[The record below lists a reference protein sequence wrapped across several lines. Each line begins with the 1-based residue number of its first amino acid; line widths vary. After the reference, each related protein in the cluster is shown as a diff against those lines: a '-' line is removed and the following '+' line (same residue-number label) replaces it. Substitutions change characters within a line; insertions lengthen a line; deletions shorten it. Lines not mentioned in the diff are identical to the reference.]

1 MINPQT
7 QIYLPSTEG
16 FLGDLSQLQFRT
28 EYRSLKDDPAEE
40 FYQPCL
46 LNAATYKRAVGYF
59 RSTVFLVVGTSIL
72 DFAKRGG
79 HIGLICSPEL
89 TSEDIAGIATGYAK
103 RAEILE
109 SILLSQIDSL
119 LSESGT
125 SYQTKVLA
133 TLIAV
138 DALNIKVALRSDRN
152 GVYHEKIGI
161 FRDTIGNTVSFKG
174 STNETWSGWHM
185 EGNFESIE
193 VFCSWRGGLEA
204 TRVLNHE
211 THFDNLWSGTD
222 PDVEV
227 FDFPERAVR
236 HLKTAAFNDID
247 EAARHSTSR
256 TQKRRPEPHQT
267 NALDGWEA
275 AGQRGI
281 LEHAT
286 GSGKTFTAI
295 LAIRRQI
302 DQGNPALILVPSR
315 LLLEQWSDELKA
327 EFPKAAILL
336 AGAGN
341 DSWKSPNRLQ
351 GMTSSADFPSG
362 RIVLATMQTASTERF
377 RKAVKQGDHLLIV
390 TDEVHQ
396 IGSPENS
403 KVLEIDAG
411 ARLGL
416 SATPLRYGDP
426 SGTQKIFDYFGG
438 VIPPPFTL
446 NDAIKCGRLVPYEY
460 YPHAINLTA
469 EEAEQWQKISH
480 EISVEVAKQNND
492 DRGLGLLSERIKM
505 LLIRRSR
512 IAKKAARKVEL
523 ARSVLRIEYQE
534 GQRWLV
540 YCEDSDQL
548 ADVMRA
554 LRSDGVSPIEYHSA
568 MAGNRDAT
576 MAWFRSFGGP
586 LISIKCLDEGV
597 DIPVVSHA
605 LILASSQNPRQFIQ
619 RRGRVLRK
627 VPGKHLA
634 VIYDAIVVPTSLDD
648 EPEQTSLL
656 KSEMLRSI
664 EFAKSA
670 INRMAGAELRNIA
683 ANLGMSVDITSD
695 AGVEE
700 DDNGE

>member
-1 MINPQT
+1 MSISQPQS
-7 QIYLPSTEG
+7 YSPASDG
-16 FLGDLSQLQFRT
+16 SVADLSRLQFKT

-46 LNAATYKRAVGYF
+46 VNAHIYKRAVGYF
-59 RSTVFLVVGTSIL
+59 RSTVFLVVGTSTL
-72 DFAKRGG
+72 EFARHGG
-79 HIGLICSPEL
+79 RISLICSPEL
-89 TSEDIAGIATGYAK
+89 SSEDIAGIAAGYAK
-103 RAEILE
+103 RAEIIE
-109 SILLSQIDSL
+109 NILVSQIDTL
-119 LSESGT
+119 LSDSDS
-125 SYQTKVLA
+125 SYQTRVLA

-152 GVYHEKIGI
+152 GIYHEKIGV
-161 FRDTIGNTVSFKG
+161 FKDSVGNSVSFKG
-174 STNETWSGWHM
+174 STNETWSGWHS

-204 TRVLNHE
+204 TRVENHE
-211 THFDNLWSGTD
+211 RHFNNLWSGTD

-236 HLKTAAFNDID
+236 HLKSMAFKDID
-247 EAARHSTSR
+247 EAAGSMPAR
-256 TQKRRPEPHQT
+256 TQKRRPEAHQT

-275 AGQRGI
+275 AGRRGI

-295 LAIRRQI
+295 LAIRCQLERE
-302 DQGNPALILVPSR
+302 NPAIVVVPSR
-315 LLLEQWSDELKA
+315 LLLEQWASELKG
-327 EFPKAAILL
+327 EFPKATILL

-341 DSWKSPNRLQ
+341 NSWKSPNRLK
-351 GMTSSADFPSG
+351 GMTNTSRLPGG
-362 RIVLATMQTASTERF
+362 RIVLATMQTASSDRF
-377 RKAVKQGDHLLIV
+377 RAGVIQGQHLLLV
-390 TDEVHQ
+390 ADEVHQ

-403 KVLEIDAG
+403 KILEINAG
-411 ARLGL
+411 SRLGL
-416 SATPLRYGDP
+416 SATPIRYGDP
-426 SGTQKIFDYFGG
+426 VGTQKIFQYFGG

-446 NDAIKCGRLVPYEY
+446 IDAIGCGRLVPYEY

-469 EEAEQWQKISH
+469 EEADEWKALSRIISL
-480 EISVEVAKQNND
+480 EVAKQKD
-492 DRGLGLLSERIKM
+492 EERGSPNERIKM

-512 IAKKAARKVEL
+512 IAKKATKKVEL
-523 ARSVLRIEYQE
+523 AREVLRAEFKE
-534 GQRWLV
+534 GQHWLI

-548 ADVMRA
+548 TEV
-554 LRSDGVSPIEYHSA
+554 LRVTRDDGLSPIEYHSA
-568 MAGNRDAT
+568 MTGNRDAT
-576 MAWFRSFGGP
+576 MAWFRTYGGP
-586 LISIKCLDEGV
+586 LVSIRCLDEGV

-634 VIYDAIVVPTSLDD
+634 VIHDAIVVPASLDD

-656 KSEMLRSI
+656 KSEMLRSM

-670 INRMAGAELRNIA
+670 INKMAGAELRDIA
-683 ANLGMSVDITSD
+683 ANLGISTDLLGD

-700 DDNGE
+700 DDSGN

>member
-1 MINPQT
+1 MSNT
-7 QIYLPSTEG
+7 QVYAWTTEG
-16 FLGDLSQLQFRT
+16 FAGDLFQLQFKT

-59 RSTVFLVVGTSIL
+59 RSSVFLVIGTSIL

-79 HIGLICSPEL
+79 HIRLICSPEL
-89 TSEDIAGIATGYAK
+89 TAQDIAGIATGYAK
-103 RAEILE
+103 RAEIIEDL
-109 SILLSQIDSL
+109 LLSQIDSL

-125 SYQTKVLA
+125 SYQTQVLA

-138 DALNIKVALRSDRN
+138 DALDIKVALRNDRK

-161 FRDTIGNTVSFKG
+161 FKDNVGNAVSFKG
-174 STNETWSGWHM
+174 STNETWSGWHL

-204 TRVLNHE
+204 TRVQNHE
-211 THFDNLWSGTD
+211 RHFDNLWSGTD
-222 PDVEV
+222 SDVEV

-236 HLKTAAFNDID
+236 HLKTAAFRDIE
-247 EAARHSTSR
+247 EAARASTQPRPS
-256 TQKRRPEPHQT
+256 KRRPEPHQT
-267 NALDGWEA
+267 NALAGWEA
-275 AGQRGI
+275 AGRRGI

-295 LAIRRQI
+295 LAIRRQL
-302 DQGNPALILVPSR
+302 DDGNPALVLVPSR
-315 LLLEQWSDELKA
+315 LLLEQWSDELKMQ
-327 EFPKAAILL
+327 FPKAAILL
-336 AGAGN
+336 AGAGHE
-341 DSWKSPNRLQ
+341 SWKSPNRLQ
-351 GMTSSADFPSG
+351 GMTSFGQTPSG

-377 RKAVKQGDHLLIV
+377 RRDVKQGAHLLIV
-390 TDEVHQ
+390 ADEVHQ

-403 KVLEIDAG
+403 KVLEVSAG

-416 SATPLRYGDP
+416 SATPIRYGDP
-426 SGTQKIFDYFGG
+426 DGTQKIFSYFGD
-438 VIPPPFTL
+438 VILPPFTL
-446 NDAIKCGRLVPYEY
+446 NDAITCGRLVHYEY
-460 YPHAINLTA
+460 HPHAITLTA
-469 EEAEQWQKISH
+469 EEAEQWKIISH
-480 EISVEVAKQNND
+480 AISVEVAKQKDDERVAGSLND
-492 DRGLGLLSERIKM
+492 RIRM
-505 LLIRRSR
+505 LLIRRAR
-512 IAKKAARKVEL
+512 IAKKAAPKVEL
-523 ARSVLRIEYQE
+523 AREVFRTEFRE
-534 GQRWLV
+534 GQHWLV

-548 ADVMRA
+548 AEVMRA
-554 LRSDGVSPIEYHSA
+554 LRGDGLSPVEYHSA
-568 MAGNRDAT
+568 MTGSRDAT
-576 MAWFRSFGGP
+576 MAWFRSYGGP
-586 LISIKCLDEGV
+586 LVSIKCLDEGV

-634 VIYDAIVVPTSLDD
+634 VIHDGIVVPTSLDN

-670 INRMAGAELRNIA
+670 INRMAGAELRSIA
-683 ANLGMSVDITSD
+683 ANLGISADIVSD
-695 AGVEE
+695 AGIEE